1 MNTNILSSAVLLIVA
16 PIDHVYGTL
25 DLVRALTTQEYTDR
39 SGIREKIEGKGSFTL
54 FAPSNEAWENLDRVS
69 KSIIYPAMNTLPSN
83 QFLFFAVFP
92 GWSAEQRER

>member
-1 MNTNILSSAVLLIVA
+1 MSFIYRHYQYCPISLPVNTNILNSSVLPIVA

-25 DLVRALTTQEYTDR
+25 DLVRALTTQQYTDR

-69 KSIIYPAMNTLPSN
+69 ESKTLFIP
-83 QFLFFAVFP
+83 Q
-92 GWSAEQRER
+92 

>member
-1 MNTNILSSAVLLIVA
+1 MFSHNMCHYQHCPISLPVNTNILSSSVLPIVA

-69 KSIIYPAMNTLPSN
+69 KSKTLFIP
-83 QFLFFAVFP
+83 Q
-92 GWSAEQRER
+92 